1 MSFRPLMEAA
11 IDAYGD
17 AIRRT
22 ADAHRRLLT
31 LATGAADTLHWES
44 TGSGAPVLMIM
55 GLGLSGG
62 AWWRTVPVLARRLR
76 VITFDNRGVG
86 RSRAF
91 SYAYT
96 TAAMADDAATVLD
109 AAGVER
115 AHVYGLSLGGM
126 VAQSLAL
133 RHPERVRS
141 LVLGAT
147 SPGGPRAVRA
157 APEVAAFF
165 GRRLRMA
172 PEEAAW
178 ESIPINYG
186 ERCRAQHPERIE
198 ADVAQRLSHPFS
210 ERAYRAQLFAAAWH
224 NAYGSLARIDVPT
237 LVVHGAL
244 DRVIP
249 VANAHLI
256 AERIPGAR
264 LRVLEDAGHLYPTE
278 EPRADAAIARF
289 LAQSRTEA
297 A

>member
-1 MSFRPLMEAA
+1 MSA
-11 IDAYGD
+11 G
-17 AIRRT
+17 
-22 ADAHRRLLT
+22 
-31 LATGAADTLHWES
+31 LATTLDGRTHLHWQTAGDGE
-44 TGSGAPVLMIM
+44 PVLLIM

-109 AAGVER
+109 AVGVER
-115 AHVYGLSLGGM
+115 AHVYGFSLGGM

-133 RHPERVRS
+133 RRPERVRS

-147 SPGGPRAVRA
+147 SPGGPRAA
-157 APEVAAFF
+157 QPSAEVAAFF
-165 GRRLRMA
+165 RRRPHMA
-172 PEEAAW
+172 PEQAAR
-178 ESIPINYG
+178 ESVPFNYG
-186 ERCRAQHPERIE
+186 PRCRAAHGKRIE
-198 ADVAQRLSHPFS
+198 EDIAVRVANPFS
-210 ERAYRAQLFAAAWH
+210 GAAYRAQLFAAAWH
-224 NAYGSLARIDVPT
+224 NCLSALSRIAVPT

-244 DRVIP
+244 DRMVP

-264 LRVLEDAGHLYPTE
+264 LRILEEAGHLYPTE
-278 EPRADAAIARF
+278 EPSADREVAGFIAD
-289 LAQSRTEA
+289 QHEEA